1 MALSKISDIGGRVV
15 LGDEGD
21 ETILP
26 AKGDGTA
33 KPGNPVSINS
43 AGVVVQTDADASDL
57 FTGFLLTSYETDVD
71 AVITSGRPCSVV
83 VPRSGH
89 FYGVTMLDLN
99 LEGSSIPVLFS
110 TTAGSMG
117 VAGDVEA
124 AQASTYKYTDGDT
137 VAIIIWR

>member
-33 KPGNPVSINS
+33 KPGDPVSINS
-43 AGVVVQTDADASDL
+43 AGVVVQTDEDASDL
-57 FTGFLLTSYETDVD
+57 FTGFLMTSYETDVN

-89 FYGVTMLDLN
+89 FYGVTCLDMN
-99 LEGSSIPVLFS
+99 LGGASIPMQFS

-117 VAGDVEA
+117 VSADVQLA
-124 AQASTYKYTDGDT
+124 VASSYKYDDGDT

>member
-1 MALSKISDIGGRVV
+1 MALSNLSDLGGQVV

-43 AGVVVQTDADASDL
+43 AGVVVQSDADASDL
-57 FTGFLLTSYETDVD
+57 FTGFLLTSYETDVN
-71 AVITSGRPCSVV
+71 AVITAGRPCSVV

-89 FYGVTMLDLN
+89 FYGVTCTDMN
-99 LEGSSIPVLFS
+99 LGGASIPMIIS

-117 VAGDVEA
+117 VTGDVEV
-124 AQASTYKYTDGDT
+124 AQAYSYKYDDGDT
-137 VAIIIWR
+137 VAIIIWK